1 MLGSTD
7 YRGRLLA
14 VLSLNELLG
23 MPRPPA
29 GARTRMV
36 VVWLGAHQAGLV
48 VDAAKDVLRV
58 DPRRLEAVPPI
69 LSRGRGEARIAAICR
84 LENGARLVSVLSP
97 EQLLDAAT
105 LDALAAFGATEAA
118 ATAAPAAA
126 ADATR
131 RLVAFRIGNEI
142 YALPL
147 EIVDEVVRS
156 PGRLARVPHA
166 PALLRGVMNLRG
178 RVVPVIDP
186 SVRFA
191 SRAGVAARTGNEST
205 GRVVIVTID
214 GVRVGLA
221 VDELRDILSLPAE
234 ALRPAPELTPLG
246 DRMVDRVALG
256 AGDGSMMLV
265 LDPQAVLAHAERDL
279 LTDIARRAGNQ
290 ASA

>member
-1 MLGSTD
+1 
-7 YRGRLLA
+7 
-14 VLSLNELLG
+14 
-23 MPRPPA
+23 
-29 GARTRMV
+29 
-36 VVWLGAHQAGLV
+36 
-48 VDAAKDVLRV
+48 
-58 DPRRLEAVPPI
+58 
-69 LSRGRGEARIAAICR
+69 
-84 LENGARLVSVLSP
+84 
-97 EQLLDAAT
+97 
-105 LDALAAFGATEAA
+105 
-118 ATAAPAAA
+118 
-126 ADATR
+126 
-131 RLVAFRIGNEI
+131 VAFRIGNET

-191 SRAGVAARTGNEST
+191 SRAGVAARTRNEST

-214 GVRVGLA
+214 GVQVGLA
-221 VDELRDILSLPAE
+221 VDELRDMLSLPPE

-246 DRMVDRVALG
+246 DRMVDRIALG
-256 AGDGSMMLV
+256 AGDGSMILV
-265 LDPQAVLAHAERDL
+265 LDPQAVLARAERDLLTDAERDLLTEAERDLLTDAERDLLTDAERDLPTDAERHLLTDAERDL